1 MLFDYHMHSDFSADS
16 ETPMEEMVQ
25 ASIEKGLTEI
35 CFTEHID
42 FEYPDPTITFDLD
55 IPNYTKKLTEMRT
68 KYKDTITIKKGVE
81 LGLQPYLLERYQE
94 LMNQEQFDFV
104 IASIHTADKKD
115 LHSGNFFANRT
126 PEESYQLYYE
136 ELLEC
141 VKNFKQ
147 FNILGHID
155 LVKRYKTL
163 NSNNNFHDIL
173 SEIFK
178 VIIPDGK
185 GIELNASGYAYGLGG
200 PMPTKDIL
208 QLYKDHGGEILAIG
222 SDAHEGRHVG
232 HNFSKIIDLIDSVG
246 FKYITT
252 FDNMKPTFHPLN
264 SLKR

>member
-1 MLFDYHMHSDFSADS
+1 
-16 ETPMEEMVQ
+16 
-25 ASIEKGLTEI
+25 
-35 CFTEHID
+35 
-42 FEYPDPTITFDLD
+42 
-55 IPNYTKKLTEMRT
+55 
-68 KYKDTITIKKGVE
+68 
-81 LGLQPYLLERYQE
+81 
-94 LMNQEQFDFV
+94 MNQEQFDFV

-185 GIELNASGYAYGLGG
+185 GDRKS
-200 PMPTKDIL
+200 T
-208 QLYKDHGGEILAIG
+208 
-222 SDAHEGRHVG
+222 R
-232 HNFSKIIDLIDSVG
+232 
-246 FKYITT
+246 
-252 FDNMKPTFHPLN
+252 LN
-264 SLKR
+264 SSHVAI

>member
-1 MLFDYHMHSDFSADS
+1 
-16 ETPMEEMVQ
+16 
-25 ASIEKGLTEI
+25 
-35 CFTEHID
+35 
-42 FEYPDPTITFDLD
+42 
-55 IPNYTKKLTEMRT
+55 
-68 KYKDTITIKKGVE
+68 
-81 LGLQPYLLERYQE
+81 
-94 LMNQEQFDFV
+94 
-104 IASIHTADKKD
+104 
-115 LHSGNFFANRT
+115 
-126 PEESYQLYYE
+126 
-136 ELLEC
+136 
-141 VKNFKQ
+141 
-147 FNILGHID
+147 

-208 QLYKDHGGEILAIG
+208 QLYKDHGGEILTIGSDEHAGRHVGHNFSKIIIPDGKGIELNDYGYAYGLGGPMPKKDIIQLYKDHGGEILTIG